1 MNYDLIPTMFR
12 IIIDDAFGVG
22 QLAGGAIGITMREGV
37 KRGLFSNEAGEGSA
51 PNAAATATVSHPVK
65 QGLIQSLGV
74 FTDTLVVCSCTA
86 FIILLSGLYSSGD
99 YNGIILTQYS
109 LESQIGPSGKYF
121 VAMAILLVNGNL
133 GAGVATVGVF
143 SLVRFRSIPGNSRSL
158 LAVFFAMAIGLA
170 VGTGYVVF
178 AALFTAIIGLII
190 FVLSLLN
197 FGASNVTEK
206 KLVIVVP
213 EDLDY
218 TDIFDDVFEK
228 YTNSHYLQK
237 TKTTN
242 MGSLFQLT
250 YRVVLKADINEKR
263 FIDKI
268 RSKNGN
274 LKVVLSQPMEEEE
287 L

>member
-1 MNYDLIPTMFR
+1 
-12 IIIDDAFGVG
+12 
-22 QLAGGAIGITMREGV
+22 
-37 KRGLFSNEAGEGSA
+37 
-51 PNAAATATVSHPVK
+51 
-65 QGLIQSLGV
+65 
-74 FTDTLVVCSCTA
+74 
-86 FIILLSGLYSSGD
+86 
-99 YNGIILTQYS
+99 
-109 LESQIGPSGKYF
+109 
-121 VAMAILLVNGNL
+121 MAILLVNGNL

-178 AALFTAIIGLII
+178 ATLFTAIIGLII

-250 YRVVLKADINEKR
+250 YRVVLKADVNEKR

>member
-1 MNYDLIPTMFR
+1 MFNSILSGELTLVNFLIC
-12 IIIDDAFGVG
+12 IGVAFV
-22 QLAGGAIGITMREGV
+22 L
-37 KRGLFSNEAGEGSA
+37 
-51 PNAAATATVSHPVK
+51 
-65 QGLIQSLGV
+65 GLIVAFVHSKTAKTNSNFV
-74 FTDTLVVCSCTA
+74 TTLAVLPT
-86 FIILLSGLYSSGD
+86 L
-99 YNGIILTQYS
+99 
-109 LESQIGPSGKYF
+109 

-218 TDIFDDVFEK
+218 TDVFDDVFEK
-228 YTNSHYLQK
+228 YTNFHYLQK

-250 YRVVLKADINEKR
+250 YRVVLKADVNEKR